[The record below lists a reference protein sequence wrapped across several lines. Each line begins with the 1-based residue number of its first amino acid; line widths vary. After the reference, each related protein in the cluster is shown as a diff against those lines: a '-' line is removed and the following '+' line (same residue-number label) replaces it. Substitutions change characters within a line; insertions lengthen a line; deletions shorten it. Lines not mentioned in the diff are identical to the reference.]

1 MPTTYPGRARLAAY
15 PNQPAPAPDV
25 LAALDALAARL
36 DVHDQQIGALQAD
49 VIEHIDHHPAA
60 DELDGPPCIVC
71 GLPDAAHL
79 IDPDNA
85 EDWQPQHTYEQPDP
99 VVPST
104 WPVQP
109 LHTDAEGPNVAT
121 CGTCWRKWDDGAVTE
136 LTPTPA
142 ARCPFETF
150 HDQAEAEHIAQ
161 HPTGA
166 DIETGRDLAND
177 AEQYG
182 AESDAQEV
190 THMIAQALAAARA
203 EGRYEYPRCA
213 KHYDPPGRGA
223 FKGPEDA

>member
-1 MPTTYPGRARLAAY
+1 MPTTYPGRDYLAPAAEGGRHRVDSLAA
-15 PNQPAPAPDV
+15 AT
-25 LAALDALAARL
+25 LAALDHLAQRLDALAA
-36 DVHDQQIGALQAD
+36 V
-49 VIEHIDHHPAA
+49 
-60 DELDGPPCIVC
+60 ELDGAPCIAC
-71 GLPDAAHL
+71 GLPEDAHL
-79 IDPDNA
+79 IDPDHA

-142 ARCPFETF
+142 ARCPFEPF
-150 HDQAEAEHIAQ
+150 HVDPDDLDAIGPEGDRARAAANVEADAFEAQAEAEHIAQ

-182 AESDAQEV
+182 AESDARDV
-190 THMIAQALAAARA
+190 AHMIAQALAAARA
-203 EGRYEYPRCA
+203 DGYR
-213 KHYDPPGRGA
+213 RGIEA
-223 FKGPEDA
+223 ARR